1 MKYNVGGTMLSCIF
15 RDGIEASS
23 KEEAVEKFKEIVQKS
38 IEGVDWIE
46 WRDVEAEEVKDY
58 TTKINKALAD
68 CGYGSPYMVDSTPKL
83 VCSGKA
89 TTPKVF
95 NNIDVYKAE
104 VRCGGVLYFI
114 VIGTEIY
121 LPVTQDHFCMPTSDF
136 WEKDLGMNNVLKVFW
151 MSKNNI
157 YTFNNSG
164 DLISLYIASKNYGMS
179 TLGAR
184 IMNILTKLPDYWKI
198 GYFLMRSESRYLEMK
213 SCDGRHTLKA
223 TFSSCEDEYPDTF
236 MQISKIIP

>member
-23 KEEAVEKFKEIVQKS
+23 KEEAVEKFKEIVQNS
-38 IEGVDWIE
+38 IKGVDWIE
-46 WRDVEAEEVKDY
+46 WREVEAEEVKDY
-58 TTKINKALAD
+58 TAKINKALAN

-89 TTPKVF
+89 TITKCF
-95 NNIDVYKAE
+95 NNVDVYKAE

-136 WEKDLGMNNVLKVFW
+136 WEENLGMNNVLKVFW

-164 DLISLYIASKNYGMS
+164 DLISLYISSKNYGMS

-184 IMNILTKLPDYWKI
+184 IMNIMTKLPDYWKI

-213 SCDGRHTLKA
+213 SCDGRQTLKA

-236 MQISKIIP
+236 VQISKIIP